1 MICLL
6 LTSQVGNTSK
16 VWASQ
21 LTETMAG
28 LIPGGDRQDSKL
40 VEQLATQYISR
51 ESCIILLTITCE
63 SPLVSIPTH
72 ICS

>member
-6 LTSQVGNTSK
+6 LTSQVGNTK

-63 SPLVSIPTH
+63 SPLLSIPTD
-72 ICS
+72 ISS